1 MNDRK
6 ALALYMAH
14 PFNAKLRELEVP
26 EGASLLDM
34 VDDLDLTRGEI
45 RHLKIHVGP
54 DEIPWQNWHVVR
66 PKPGAGVTIAS
77 VPQGGDTVRLIA
89 TIAII
94 AAAAYAGDYYNAYAT
109 ASTLGTTAA
118 GTYITVAV
126 TFAGPMVGGPLIPPP
141 EQTP

>member
-66 PKPGAGVTIAS
+66 PKPGAGVTIAC
-77 VPQGGDTVRLIA
+77 VAQGGDTVRLIA
-89 TIAII
+89 TIAIVV
-94 AAAAYAGDYYNAYAT
+94 AAAWAGDYYNSYAT
-109 ASTLGTTAA
+109 ASAYGATTAGAFVSA
-118 GTYITVAV
+118 GVSL
-126 TFAGPMVGGPLIPPP
+126 AGPMAGNPLFPPS
-141 EQTP
+141 ERML